1 MIDQKIYIVAFSVN
15 LRYMYILNIANKGQ
29 FVETICNKFAYLP
42 FIEKILL
49 PLRVDGVTVMR
60 GWT

>member
-29 FVETICNKFAYLP
+29 FVETICNKLADLP
-42 FIEKILL
+42 LMEKIRL
-49 PLRVDGVTVMR
+49 PLEVKALKPVTA
-60 GWT
+60 